1 MAESIPLHP
10 VEYPASDGQPMP
22 DGDYQGGTYRY
33 LVEALRT
40 YFHTRPDVYVSG
52 DLFVYLEEGNPRNC
66 VAPDL
71 FVAFGAGNHKRD
83 TYKVWE
89 EPAGVPDFVLEIVS
103 PSTWRT
109 DLGAKRER
117 YAALGITEY
126 WLHDPHGR
134 YLSPALAGQRLV
146 DGAYVPL
153 PASQLPEGPSI
164 HSDALGLD
172 LRLDGERLRYFDPVG
187 QEYLRNL
194 LESEGGRL
202 AERAGR
208 REEQAGR
215 LEEQASRLEERAGRR
230 QVEDRLAAAEARIAE
245 LERTLRQTP
254 E

>member
-10 VEYPASDGQPMP
+10 VEYPETDGRPMP

-33 LVEALRT
+33 IVEALRT
-40 YFHTRPDVYVSG
+40 HFYTRPDVYVSG
-52 DLFVYLEEGNPRNC
+52 NLFVYLEEGNARNR

-103 PSTWRT
+103 PSTWRA
-109 DLGAKRER
+109 DLGAKGQR
-117 YAALGITEY
+117 YAALGVDEY

-153 PASQLPEGPSI
+153 PATQLPEGPSI

-172 LRLDGERLRYFDPVG
+172 LRLAGERLRFFDPVE
-187 QEYLRNL
+187 QEYLRDL
-194 LESEGGRL
+194 
-202 AERAGR
+202 
-208 REEQAGR
+208 
-215 LEEQASRLEERAGRR
+215 LEERTRRIEERARRIEERARRR
-230 QVEDRLAAAEARIAE
+230 QAEDKLEAAEARIAE
-245 LERTLRQTP
+245 LERALRQTR

>member
-10 VEYPASDGQPMP
+10 VEYPETDGRPMP
-22 DGDYQGGTYRY
+22 DGDYQGETYRY

-40 YFHTRPDVYVSG
+40 HFHARPDVYVSG

-71 FVAFGAGNHKRD
+71 FVAFGAGNHRRD

-103 PSTWRT
+103 PSTWRA
-109 DLGAKRER
+109 DLGAKREQ
-117 YAALGITEY
+117 YAALGIGEY

-134 YLSPALAGQRLV
+134 HLSPALAGQRLV

-153 PASQLPEGPSI
+153 PATQLPEGPSI

-172 LRLDGERLRYFDPVG
+172 LRLAGERLRFFDPVE
-187 QEYLRNL
+187 QEYLRDL
-194 LESEGGRL
+194 LEERTRRIEERTRRIEERTRRIE
-202 AERAGR
+202 ERAR
-208 REEQAGR
+208 
-215 LEEQASRLEERAGRR
+215 RLEERARRR
-230 QVEDRLAAAEARIAE
+230 QAEDKLEAAEARIAE
-245 LERTLRQTP
+245 LERALRQTR

>member
-10 VEYPASDGQPMP
+10 VEYPETDGRPMP
-22 DGDYQGGTYRY
+22 DGDYQGETYRY

-40 YFHTRPDVYVSG
+40 HFHARPDIYVSG

-71 FVAFGAGNHKRD
+71 FVVFGAGNHKRD

-117 YAALGITEY
+117 YAALGVGEY

-134 YLSPALAGQRLV
+134 HLSPALAGQRLA

-153 PASQLPEGPSI
+153 PATQLPEGPSI

-172 LRLDGERLRYFDPVG
+172 LRLDGERLRFFDAVER
-187 QEYLRNL
+187 EYLRDL
-194 LESEGGRL
+194 
-202 AERAGR
+202 
-208 REEQAGR
+208 
-215 LEEQASRLEERAGRR
+215 LEERTRRIEERTRRIEERARRIEERARRR
-230 QVEDRLAAAEARIAE
+230 QAEDKLEAAEARIAE
-245 LERTLRQTP
+245 LERTLRQTR

>member
-10 VEYPASDGQPMP
+10 VEYPETDGRPMP
-22 DGDYQGGTYRY
+22 DGDYQGETYRY

-40 YFHTRPDVYVSG
+40 HFHARPDVYVSG

-117 YAALGITEY
+117 YAALGVGEY

-134 YLSPALAGQRLV
+134 HLSPALAGQRLL

-153 PASQLPEGPSI
+153 PATQLPEGPSI

-172 LRLDGERLRYFDPVG
+172 LRLDGERLRFFDAVA
-187 QEYLRNL
+187 QEYLRDL
-194 LESEGGRL
+194 LESEGGRIE
-202 AERAGR
+202 ERAR
-208 REEQAGR
+208 
-215 LEEQASRLEERAGRR
+215 RLEERARRIEERTRRLEERARRR
-230 QVEDRLAAAEARIAE
+230 QAEDKLEAAEARIGE
-245 LERTLRQTP
+245 LERALRQTR